1 MNHAYGSQ
9 RTMMGTGYGCRKP
22 GRTHCRGPLR
32 NTALLQ
38 LHSEGKRGPTTHP
51 DLQPTMG
58 HPGQPELLSCP
69 PHRLPDPEATPLG
82 TAEAVGVHA
91 QHFIGA
97 GRGKTNALSAA
108 D

>member
-1 MNHAYGSQ
+1 
-9 RTMMGTGYGCRKP
+9 MGAANLAELTAV
-22 GRTHCRGPLR
+22 GPSG
-32 NTALLQ
+32 TLLCYSCTPRAREVQ
-38 LHSEGKRGPTTHP
+38 PPPP

-69 PHRLPDPEATPLG
+69 PHRLPDPEATALG
-82 TAEAVGVHA
+82 TAGAVGVHA

>member
-1 MNHAYGSQ
+1 
-9 RTMMGTGYGCRKP
+9 MGR
-22 GRTHCRGPLR
+22 
-32 NTALLQ
+32 
-38 LHSEGKRGPTTHP
+38 
-51 DLQPTMG
+51 
-58 HPGQPELLSCP
+58 PGQPELLSCP

-82 TAEAVGVHA
+82 TAGAVGVHA